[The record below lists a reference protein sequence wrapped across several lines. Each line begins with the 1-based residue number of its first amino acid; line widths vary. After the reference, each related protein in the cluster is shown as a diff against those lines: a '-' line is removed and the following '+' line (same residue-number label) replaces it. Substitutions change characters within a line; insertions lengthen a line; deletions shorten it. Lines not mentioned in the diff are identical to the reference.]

1 MRSSASRARALDFAM
16 EGERVRRAATTL
28 ERVSKRFVASLRRA
42 VPFLARRGMTLSCTS
57 PRPVPVDQI
66 FDGLTGPVHVTP
78 FIARPVEAKGA
89 LVLDEGAISLFI
101 DGILG
106 GEGTA
111 PPKLGKSLTN
121 PQRALIGRL
130 TAGAMR
136 AFSEVFGSELESSLE
151 VREGADGAPYVDSV
165 PIAFDFEIASGA
177 HRGRIVFLV
186 EKEALLA
193 RSEVIEAAPTTCDP
207 EVASTLRNVELEL
220 VAELGRVRMTLHDVA
235 QLAVGDM
242 LNLSARVDGQV
253 RVHTSG
259 NVVFSGHP
267 TTSAGQIAIRIDR
280 HGG

>member
-28 ERVSKRFVASLRRA
+28 ERVSKRFVAALRRA
-42 VPFLARRGMTLSCTS
+42 VPFLARRGMTVSCTE
-57 PRPVPVDQI
+57 PKPMAVDQV
-66 FDGLTGPVHVTP
+66 FADLTGPLHVTS
-78 FIARPVEAKGA
+78 FLVKPVEAKGA

-136 AFSEVFGSELESSLE
+136 AFSDVFSVELESTLE
-151 VREGADGAPYVDSV
+151 VREGAEAGPYVDSV
-165 PIAFDFEIASGA
+165 PIAFTFEIASGS
-177 HRGRIVFLV
+177 HGGRIVFLV

-193 RSEVIEAAPTTCDP
+193 RSEVIETAPLTCDP
-207 EVASTLRNVELEL
+207 EVASALRNVELEL
-220 VAELGRVRMTLHDVA
+220 VAELGRVRMKLHDVV
-235 QLAVGDM
+235 QLGVGDM

-267 TTSAGQIAIRIDR
+267 TTSAGQIAIRVDR